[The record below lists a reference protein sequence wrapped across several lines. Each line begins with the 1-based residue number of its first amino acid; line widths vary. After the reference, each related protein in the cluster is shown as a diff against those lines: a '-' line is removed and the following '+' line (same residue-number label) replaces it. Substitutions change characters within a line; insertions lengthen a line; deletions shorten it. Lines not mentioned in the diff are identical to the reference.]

1 MRRGRTLL
9 LLTAVGLVV
18 AMLVSKP
25 QPQDHPQT
33 RPESAERTVIDAAMA
48 QISAHSRGTVRE
60 PRVEAAPRGPET
72 PAGGDTPF
80 PDAPVQPPDGYSFV
94 VSHGDMSKAR
104 MEREDEA
111 EYERADHDWL
121 GTPEA
126 FDRLVSQ
133 AAAAGRDW
141 SFGWLRRAPGASLDD
156 LRQALNRLNVE
167 VLGSA
172 GDLVRA
178 RLPGDPTRL
187 HTVSELP
194 SVDGLGALPT
204 ERKIAAGL
212 ANDALTRP
220 GDEELPVFIT
230 LMTDDPGGQWRRALE
245 GLGAVVGRF
254 DSDIRVYTA
263 NVSYDTLAALAE
275 ADFVLAVEP
284 VGLVEAAHDTA
295 VPAMGADALRLYQ
308 PSSRL
313 FSGIGGA
320 SVPIGVMDTGLNINH
335 VDIASN
341 RESICGA
348 NFVYFEPR
356 IDALDLWVDADGH
369 GTHVTGTIAGNGSAD
384 PRFAGMAP
392 LVSHIR
398 FAKVLSHEGRGL
410 ADSVIRGMDFLA
422 RPTGCPE
429 AGWSAAQVKPLIVN
443 MSLAASALIF
453 EGRGV
458 DQRKLD
464 SIVWG
469 HRQLYVVAQSN
480 ENIHGFS
487 NFAAAK
493 NSLAVGAVLD
503 SGELVFFSSHGP
515 TADGR
520 LAPQVVATG
529 VDLHSA
535 RGGGSRGAYVSLS
548 GTSMASP
555 SVAGV
560 AALLM
565 DAAPAHREQPAL
577 TRARLMASAIK
588 PDPWLEDPIRFPADN
603 SNGPGALQARY
614 GLGKASARTSVLN
627 RDRGDGWTSGGAISE
642 LQDGEYAYHD
652 IVVPAGASR
661 LDLVMTWDEPP
672 TDTIASAVLNDLD
685 LWLDRDGD
693 CGAGACGEYSSI
705 SRTDNV
711 EWVIVRNPP
720 AGTYRAKVVS
730 QRVYTAAPRA
740 ALAWT
745 VIRGASTP
753 KLNIDADKAVLH
765 SGDELTLTL
774 TADAYVAAGTRL
786 AADCRD
792 ASGSPNCHI
801 AIRDAQ
807 ATREDGLVYGKEW
820 SDLGSAIAL
829 GEIAVGES
837 QEVTLRVANRGE
849 EAARLYFT
857 ASAWNA
863 RAASMSVVVRTRG
876 ADQSEIP
883 EAEPPTNAAFAGAAT
898 LEGEEGSR
906 MLDLLLAPPE
916 VGEPVFGPSQGRPS
930 GSAWYVW
937 TAPTDRLARFGA
949 SRDSDFRDAS
959 EVNITVFQGDR
970 ITALKRVAS
979 GPWGVEFFAEAGQ
992 TYRVRVSHN
1001 GRSVPLILRWSQ
1013 GPRPAN
1019 DAFAASVALT
1029 GAEGGVEGNNEGAT
1043 LEPGELFG
1051 QLAATIWYRWTAPS
1065 DGAWEFASSNEN
1077 LHVLAFVGDSLSEL
1091 RLVSGLPR
1099 ASATFPAGSGQ
1110 EYRIA
1115 VAASNAYAAG
1125 GAFELTWKTTERG
1138 AANDDLQGAEEI
1150 ESTLSSSHFVK
1161 ADAQATVEPNE
1172 PTESGIRTGWWVWTA
1187 PQDGR
1192 YTWRLT
1198 ETDFTELLVS
1208 VFTGDT
1214 LGALRLVAT
1223 TGPDTTATEFT
1234 FAAVRGR
1241 RYWISVGFQNG
1252 DLGAFLFGPATATLV
1267 WGPTPSNDALTGA
1280 VSLTDASGSVT
1291 GSSVFATAER
1301 GERGGVLGH
1310 SSLWWT
1316 FAAPAAGWYRFW
1328 IDEPDA
1334 SWTLAVYR
1342 DAGDGFGSLELIGTS
1357 QFAGIPSDAGAVVF
1371 QAEAGVRYTI
1381 RLGLTGDATGDE
1393 FILRWGEAEPP
1404 VWLRYAGRLDDGAPD
1419 ANGNPVALPDPGD
1432 VAFNSTG
1439 TALYVG
1445 TALGLRVFERNPATG
1460 DLALVQ
1466 SLGGDFSDSS
1476 LIWNPRRQELYAHD
1490 CGTWRRFAPVDGT
1503 HPALRDAGTLTITG
1517 PAQSATPCGDVLM
1530 DSGGSFFYVFGRWGG
1545 ALQVLAFNFPL
1556 FSSIPGDSLRPVQT
1570 VEIDDDIMSALIS
1583 NSGSHVYVLTGHALL
1598 VFTRHPGSGELTQ
1611 VWTAGGLQEA
1621 RAIAISDDDRHL
1633 FVFDVSGN
1641 RTILF
1646 QLDDP
1651 SNPQFLDILPPFG
1664 NAPQPEGTGC
1674 QVAAARN
1681 GLPAVDAFCTSSAFS
1696 VQWRLE
1702 TGELEATDYVAHWQ
1716 QDRFNN
1722 HLPDFG
1728 FVRGMAAS
1736 PDGMH
1741 AYLTTDDA
1749 GIVVFERVGNETV
1762 ERE

>member
-1 MRRGRTLL
+1 MW
-9 LLTAVGLVV
+9 LTAVGLVG
-18 AMLVSKP
+18 ALLVSKP
-25 QPQDHPQT
+25 PPQDHPQT
-33 RPESAERTVIDAAMA
+33 RPESAERRVLEAAMA
-48 QISAHSRGTVRE
+48 QISVHRRGTVQE
-60 PRVEAAPRGPET
+60 PRVEAAPRGSET
-72 PAGGDTPF
+72 PAAGDTPF
-80 PDAPVQPPDGYSFV
+80 PDAPVRPPDGYSFV
-94 VSHGDMSKAR
+94 VSHGEMSTAR

-111 EYERADHDWL
+111 AYARADHDWL
-121 GTPEA
+121 GTAEA
-126 FDRLVSQ
+126 LDRLVSQ

-141 SFGWLRRAPGASLDD
+141 SFGWLRLAPGARLDD
-156 LRQALNRLNVE
+156 LRPSLNGLNVE

-178 RLPGDPTRL
+178 RLPGDPARL
-187 HTVSELP
+187 HAVSELP
-194 SVDGLGALPT
+194 SVDGLGALPK
-204 ERKIAAGL
+204 ERKIAEGL
-212 ANDALTRP
+212 ANEALTQP

-245 GLGAVVGRF
+245 GLGAAVGRF
-254 DSDIRVYTA
+254 DADIRVYTA
-263 NVSYDTLAALAE
+263 NVSYAALAALAE
-275 ADFVLAVEP
+275 ADFVLAIESI
-284 VGLVEAAHDTA
+284 GLVEAAHDTA
-295 VPAMGADALRLYQ
+295 VPAMGADALRRYQ

-335 VDIASN
+335 LDIAAN

-356 IDALDLWVDADGH
+356 IDDLDLWVDAGLH
-369 GTHVTGTIAGNGSAD
+369 GTHVTGTIAGNGTVD

-398 FAKVLSHEGRGL
+398 FAKVLSHEGFGL
-410 ADSVIRGMDFLA
+410 GDGIMRGMDFLA
-422 RPTGCPE
+422 RPSGCAE
-429 AGWSAAQVKPLIVN
+429 AGWSAARVKPLIVN
-443 MSLAASALIF
+443 MSLSGSTLIF
-453 EGRGV
+453 EGRAV
-458 DQRKLD
+458 DERKLD
-464 SIVWG
+464 SIVWS

-480 ENIHGFS
+480 ESIHGFS
-487 NFAAAK
+487 NYGTAK

-503 SGELVFFSSHGP
+503 SGELASFSSHGP

-529 VDLHSA
+529 VDLYSA
-535 RGGGSRGAYVSLS
+535 RGGGSRGAYVSSS
-548 GTSMASP
+548 GTSTASP

-588 PDPWLEDPIRFPADN
+588 PDSWLEDPIRFPADN
-603 SNGPGALQARY
+603 SNGPGALHARY

-627 RDRGDGWTSGGAISE
+627 RDQGDGWTSGGAISE
-642 LQDGEYAYHD
+642 LQDGAYAYHD

-711 EWVIVRNPP
+711 EWAIVRNPP
-720 AGTYRAKVVS
+720 AGTYRAKVVP

-753 KLNIDADKAVLH
+753 KLNIDADKAVLQ

-786 AADCRD
+786 AVDCRD
-792 ASGSPNCHI
+792 TSGSPNCHLS
-801 AIRDAQ
+801 IRAAA
-807 ATREDGLVYGKEW
+807 ATREDGLVYGEEW
-820 SDLGSAIAL
+820 SDLGAAVAL
-829 GEIAVGES
+829 GEIAAGES
-837 QEVTLRVANRGE
+837 QDVTLRVAKGGGG
-849 EAARLYFT
+849 AARLYFT

-863 RAASMSVVVRTRG
+863 RAASTSVVVRTRG
-876 ADQSEIP
+876 ADQSAAP
-883 EAEPPTNAAFAGAAT
+883 EAEPPANAAFAAAAT
-898 LEGEEGSR
+898 LGGDEGSR
-906 MLDLLLAPPE
+906 VLDLLRALPE
-916 VGEPVFGPSQGRPS
+916 VGEPGFGSSGERPR
-930 GSAWYVW
+930 GSAWYIW
-937 TAPTDRLARFGA
+937 TAPADRLARFGA
-949 SRDSDFRDAS
+949 SRDADFRAAG

-970 ITALKRVAS
+970 ITALERVAS
-979 GPWGVEFFAEAGQ
+979 GPWGAEFFAEAGQ
-992 TYRVRVSHN
+992 TYRVRVSHTR
-1001 GRSVPLILRWSQ
+1001 RSVPLILRWSQ

-1019 DAFAASVALT
+1019 DAFGAGVALA
-1029 GAEGGVEGNNEGAT
+1029 GAAGGVDGNNEGAT

-1051 QLAATIWYRWTAPS
+1051 QLAATVWYRWTAPG

-1077 LHVLAFVGDSLSEL
+1077 LHVLAFVGDRLSEL

-1099 ASATFPAGSGQ
+1099 ASATFPADGGQ

-1125 GAFELTWKTTERG
+1125 GAFALTWHSTERG
-1138 AANDDLQGAEEI
+1138 AANDDFQGAEEI
-1150 ESTLSSSHFVK
+1150 ASTLSSSHVVK
-1161 ADAQATVEPNE
+1161 ADSHATVEPDE
-1172 PTESGIRTGWWVWTA
+1172 PIESGIRTGWWVWTA

-1198 ETDFTELLVS
+1198 DTESTELLVS

-1223 TGPDTTATEFT
+1223 TGPNTTATEFT

-1241 RYWISVGFQNG
+1241 RYWISVGFSNG
-1252 DLGAFLFGPATATLV
+1252 DLGAFWFGSAPATLV
-1267 WGPTPSNDALTGA
+1267 WGPTPANDALTGA
-1280 VSLTDASGSVT
+1280 ASLTGVSGSVT
-1291 GSSVFATAER
+1291 GSNEFATAGR

-1328 IDEPDA
+1328 VDAPDVP
-1334 SWTLAVYR
+1334 WTVAVYR
-1342 DAGDGFGSLELIGTS
+1342 DAGDGFGSLALIGTS
-1357 QFAGIPSDAGAVVF
+1357 QFAGVASDAGTVVF

-1381 RLGLTGDATGDE
+1381 RLGLTGDAPGDE
-1393 FILRWGEAEPP
+1393 FTLRWGAAEPP
-1404 VWLRYAGRLDDGAPD
+1404 VWLRYAGRLDDGDLD
-1419 ANGNPVALPDPGD
+1419 ANGHPVALPDPGD
-1432 VAFNSTG
+1432 LAFNSTG

-1445 TALGLRVFERNPATG
+1445 TALGLRVFERAPETG
-1460 DLALVQ
+1460 ALALVQ
-1466 SLGGDFSDSS
+1466 SVGGDVSESS
-1476 LIWNPRRQELYAHD
+1476 LVWDPRREKLYAHD
-1490 CGTWRRFAPVDGT
+1490 CGTWRIFAPVDGAHRT
-1503 HPALRDAGTLTITG
+1503 LWEAGTLTLIG
-1517 PAQSATPCGDVLM
+1517 AAQSAALCGDVLM
-1530 DSGGSFFYVFGRWGG
+1530 DSGGSFLYVLERWGG
-1545 ALQVLAFNFPL
+1545 ALQVLTFNFPIL
-1556 FSSIPGDSLRPVQT
+1556 SNLTGGTLRLVQT
-1570 VEIDDDIMSALIS
+1570 VEIDDDMTSALIS
-1583 NSGSHVYVLTGHALL
+1583 NSGRHVYVLTGHALL
-1598 VFTRHPGSGELTQ
+1598 VFQRHPGTGELAQ
-1611 VWTAGGLQEA
+1611 VGAAGDLQEA
-1621 RAIAISDDDRHL
+1621 RAIALSDDDRHL
-1633 FVFDVSGN
+1633 FVFDDAGN
-1641 RTILF
+1641 QTLLF

-1651 SNPQFLDILPPFG
+1651 SNPQVLDTLPPFG
-1664 NAPQPEGTGC
+1664 NVPSWEWPQC
-1674 QVAAARN
+1674 QFAAARN

-1696 VQWRLE
+1696 VRWRLE
-1702 TGELEATDYVAHWQ
+1702 TGELEATDYVANWQ
-1716 QDRFNN
+1716 QDRFNT
-1722 HLPDFG
+1722 HVPDFG
-1728 FVRGMAAS
+1728 FVRSMAVS
-1736 PDGMH
+1736 PDGKH

-1749 GIVVFERVGNETV
+1749 GIVLFERVGNETV
-1762 ERE
+1762 ESE

>member
-1 MRRGRTLL
+1 MRRGRTFL

-25 QPQDHPQT
+25 RPQDHPQT
-33 RPESAERTVIDAAMA
+33 RPESAERMMLDAAMA

-60 PRVEAAPRGPET
+60 PRAEAAPGGPET
-72 PAGGDTPF
+72 PAAGDTPF
-80 PDAPVQPPDGYSFV
+80 PDAPVRPPDGYTFV
-94 VSHGDMSKAR
+94 VSHGAMSKAR
-104 MEREDEA
+104 MERGDEA
-111 EYERADHDWL
+111 EYERADHGWL
-121 GTPEA
+121 GTAEA
-126 FDRLVSQ
+126 LDRLVSQ
-133 AAAAGRDW
+133 AAMAGRDW
-141 SFGWLRRAPGASLDD
+141 SFGWLRLAPGASLDD
-156 LRQALNRLNVE
+156 LRPALNGLNVE

-178 RLPGDPTRL
+178 RLPGDPAGL
-187 HTVSELP
+187 QAVAELP
-194 SVDGLGALPT
+194 SVDGLGALPK

-212 ANDALTRP
+212 ANDTLTQP

-263 NVSYDTLAALAE
+263 NVSYAALAALAE
-275 ADFVLAVEP
+275 ADFVLAIEP
-284 VGLVEAAHDTA
+284 IGLVEAAHDTA

-308 PSSRL
+308 PASRL

-320 SVPIGVMDTGLNINH
+320 PVPIGVMDTGLNINH

-356 IDALDLWVDADGH
+356 IDDLDLWVDADGH
-369 GTHVTGTIAGNGSAD
+369 GTHVTGTIVGNGAVD

-398 FAKVLSHEGRGL
+398 FAKVLSHEGIGFT
-410 ADSVIRGMDFLA
+410 DSVIRGMDFLA
-422 RPTGCPE
+422 RPSGCAE

-443 MSLAASALIF
+443 MSLGESALLF
-453 EGRGV
+453 EGRAV
-458 DQRKLD
+458 DERKLD
-464 SIVWG
+464 SIVWSQ
-469 HRQLYVVAQSN
+469 RQLYVVAQAN
-480 ENIHGFS
+480 AHIHGFS

-503 SGELVFFSSHGP
+503 SGELASFSSHGP

-529 VDLHSA
+529 VDLYSA
-535 RGGGSRGAYVSLS
+535 RGGGSRGAYVSFS

-588 PDPWLEDPIRFPADN
+588 PDLWLEDPIRFPTDN
-603 SNGPGALQARY
+603 SNGPGALHARY

-627 RDRGDGWTSGGAISE
+627 RDRGDGWTSGGAISA

-711 EWVIVRNPP
+711 EWIIVRNPP
-720 AGTYRAKVVS
+720 AGTYRAKVVA

-753 KLNIDADKAVLH
+753 TLTIDADKAVLH

-774 TADAYVAAGTRL
+774 TADTYVAAGTRL
-786 AADCRD
+786 AVDCRD
-792 ASGSPNCHI
+792 TSGSPNCHLS
-801 AIRDAQ
+801 IRDAK
-807 ATREDGLVYGKEW
+807 ATREDGLVSGEEW
-820 SDLGSAIAL
+820 RELGAAIAL
-829 GEIAVGES
+829 GEIAAGES
-837 QEVTLRVANRGE
+837 QEVTLRVSNRGAG
-849 EAARLYFT
+849 AARLYFT

-863 RAASMSVVVRTRG
+863 RAASLSVVVRTRG
-876 ADQSEIP
+876 ADQSAAP
-883 EAEPPTNAAFAGAAT
+883 EAEPPANAAFAAADT
-898 LEGEEGSR
+898 LGGEEGSR
-906 MLDLLLAPPE
+906 VLDLLRALPE
-916 VGEPVFGPSQGRPS
+916 VGEPGFGFSGERPR
-930 GSAWYVW
+930 GSAWYIW

-949 SRDSDFRDAS
+949 RRDADFRDAG

-970 ITALKRVAS
+970 LTALERVAS
-979 GPWGVEFFAEAGQ
+979 GPWGAEFFAQAGQ
-992 TYRVRVSHN
+992 TYRVRVSHT

-1019 DAFAASVALT
+1019 DAFGASVALA
-1029 GAEGGVEGNNEGAT
+1029 GAEGGVAGNNEGAT

-1051 QLAATIWYRWTAPS
+1051 QLAATIWYRWTAPG

-1077 LHVLAFVGDSLSEL
+1077 LHVLAFVGDRLSEL

-1099 ASATFPAGSGQ
+1099 AAATFPAASGQ

-1115 VAASNAYAAG
+1115 VAASSAYAAG
-1125 GAFELTWKTTERG
+1125 GAFELTWQTTERG
-1138 AANDDLQGAEEI
+1138 ATNDDLQGAEEI
-1150 ESTLSSSHFVK
+1150 ASTLSSAHPVT
-1161 ADAQATVEPNE
+1161 ADAQATVEPDE
-1172 PTESGIRTGWWVWTA
+1172 PVESGIRTGWWVWTA

-1198 ETDFTELLVS
+1198 DTNFTELLVS

-1223 TGPDTTATEFT
+1223 TGPNTTATELT
-1234 FAAVRGR
+1234 FAAVQGR
-1241 RYWISVGFQNG
+1241 RYWISVGFPNG
-1252 DLGAFLFGPATATLV
+1252 DLGAFLFVPAPATLV
-1267 WGPTPSNDALTGA
+1267 WGPTPANDALTGA
-1280 VSLTDASGSVT
+1280 ASLTGVSGSVT
-1291 GSSVFATAER
+1291 GSNEFATAGR

-1310 SSLWWT
+1310 SSVWWT
-1316 FAAPAAGWYRFW
+1316 FAAPAAGWYRFR
-1328 IDEPDA
+1328 IDNPDVP
-1334 SWTLAVYR
+1334 WTLAVYR
-1342 DAGDGFGSLELIGTS
+1342 DTGDGFGALELIGTS
-1357 QFAGIPSDAGAVVF
+1357 QFKGIASDAGAVVF
-1371 QAEAGVRYTI
+1371 QAEAGARYTI
-1381 RLGLTGDATGDE
+1381 RLGLTGDAAGDE
-1393 FILRWGEAEPP
+1393 FTLHWGAAEPP
-1404 VWLRYAGRLDDGAPD
+1404 VWLRYAGRLDDGDPD
-1419 ANGNPVALPDPGD
+1419 ANGTLVELSDPGD
-1432 VAFNSTG
+1432 AAFNSTG

-1445 TALGLRVFERNPATG
+1445 TALGLQVFERALETG

-1466 SLGGDFSDSS
+1466 SLGGDVSDSS
-1476 LIWNPRRQELYAHD
+1476 LIWDPHREKLYAYD
-1490 CGTWRRFAPVDGT
+1490 CGTWRVFAPVDGT
-1503 HPALRDAGTLTITG
+1503 HPTLREAGTLTITG
-1517 PAQSATPCGDVLM
+1517 AARSAALCGDVLM
-1530 DSGGSFFYVFGRWGG
+1530 DAGGSFLYVLERWGG
-1545 ALQVLAFNFPL
+1545 ALHVLAFNFSI
-1556 FSSIPGDSLRPVQT
+1556 FSHLTGGSLRPVQT
-1570 VEIDDDIMSALIS
+1570 VEIDADMMSALIS
-1583 NSGSHVYVLTGHALL
+1583 NSGRHMYVLTGHALL
-1598 VFTRHPGSGELTQ
+1598 VFERHPGTGKLVQ
-1611 VWTAGGLQEA
+1611 VGAVEGLQEA
-1621 RAIAISDDDRHL
+1621 RAIALSDDDRHL
-1633 FVFDVSGN
+1633 FVFDDAGN

-1651 SNPQFLDILPPFG
+1651 SNPQFLDILPPFE
-1664 NAPQPEGTGC
+1664 NAPQSEWTGC

-1696 VQWRLE
+1696 VRWRLE
-1702 TGELEATDYVAHWQ
+1702 TGELEATDYVANWQ

-1722 HLPDFG
+1722 HVPDFG
-1728 FVRGMAAS
+1728 FVRSMAVS
-1736 PDGMH
+1736 PDGKH

-1749 GIVVFERVGNETV
+1749 GIVLFERVGNETV
-1762 ERE
+1762 ETE